1 MKYSII
7 DYFLNRFQLAAAFE
21 WVDIIDLFKSSIGYR
36 FECAIYALKL
46 RGTVVKNNL
55 FAISS
60 LRESL

>member
-21 WVDIIDLFKSSIGYR
+21 WVDIIDLLSSIGYH